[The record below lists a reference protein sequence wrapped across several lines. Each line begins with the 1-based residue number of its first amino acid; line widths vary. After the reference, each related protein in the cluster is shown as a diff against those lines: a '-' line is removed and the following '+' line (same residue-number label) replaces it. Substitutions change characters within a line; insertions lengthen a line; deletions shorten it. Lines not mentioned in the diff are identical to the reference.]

1 METLFRGKNMIEI
14 ERISK
19 KIWSKSTQKQNEY
32 YFSSNK
38 NVKGNKNK
46 DIDQISL
53 VGTVWSRTIHA
64 RILRNVLRKKWQSLS
79 FESHL
84 KEHKAEKTAT
94 TWYDLSVFQVHIHGH
109 GHVQQSAYEIEIW
122 RRKRIWTKQ
131 PKREREK
138 RKWNEECLLVSEEP
152 EKSVHSSNVF
162 LIVLS
167 RDIEIEKQPKM
178 QQLFKQRPN
187 RMIALKTNTQ
197 QPQPPQRQQ
206 QQQQQNRRK
215 PHKHTHSHRARK

>member
-53 VGTVWSRTIHA
+53 VGTVWSRAIHA

-109 GHVQQSAYEIEIW
+109 GHCACTTKCLWDWNLTSQTDLNKTTKERTRETKMK
-122 RRKRIWTKQ
+122 RRMSFGFW
-131 PKREREK
+131 
-138 RKWNEECLLVSEEP
+138 
-152 EKSVHSSNVF
+152 
-162 LIVLS
+162 
-167 RDIEIEKQPKM
+167 
-178 QQLFKQRPN
+178 
-187 RMIALKTNTQ
+187 
-197 QPQPPQRQQ
+197 
-206 QQQQQNRRK
+206 
-215 PHKHTHSHRARK
+215 RARKKCSFVECFLDCFESGYRNRKTAKNATAL